1 MDASI
6 EKIGE
11 GLCSGTPKAA
21 GPPKPKSEAVKEPSP
36 PSVNEMNDFYKSLN
50 YCKIKPVALSL
61 VNPYAED
68 FILKS
73 RDILSF

>member
-1 MDASI
+1 M
-6 EKIGE
+6 
-11 GLCSGTPKAA
+11 KAFA
-21 GPPKPKSEAVKEPSP
+21 LVHQNAAAPPKPESKAVKELSP

-68 FILKS
+68 FLLKS
-73 RDILSF
+73 REYQLFLTFFIRNV